1 MRKTFKLFCA
11 AALAALAVSSCGKI
25 WDEFD
30 NVHGEIDG
38 LEARIAE
45 LEKKLNDQVATIN
58 TTLGALAEADKE
70 LAADIA
76 AVVKDV
82 EAANA
87 IIAKLD
93 AADGTING
101 RIDDLAKALEAFET
115 ETEKAI
121 AEAVAKIAVVKV
133 EKNKAGNYVLT
144 FANGETLEVAAA
156 DPNANNAGLVTVVD
170 GKWAVVGAD
179 GKTTVLDAEVHPDTK
194 IDFKVDPET
203 KALLYTLDGKNWE
216 TTGAYVG
223 EEDFYLVTDFV
234 DCDTYVKITVGGVE
248 YELPKVSTNRFEIL
262 SGMVFFEAGATKT
275 IPVLLD
281 GVVSSMVAK
290 IPNGW
295 SAEIVNGALEVT
307 APADESEGG
316 DDYFEDDMGGIMPW
330 SLGVDG
336 GTATYGT
343 VEIWAVTESG
353 KTFVGTLEVSI
364 SDAFATLTV
373 KSDSVF
379 VTIPSEEVFDYDEDW
394 NPVPTGEY
402 EPIYYPIF
410 YGACEADKFDGAALM
425 KVLDTFTI
433 GEDEDV
439 HTDIRGNYE
448 LDDDGYPV
456 WVAESKASLKDL
468 LGAEPEVGKTY
479 VVWAFDR
486 NAGEY
491 ENSDAT
497 FVKSFYTPSKV
508 TIAEPVSSWNDAQ
521 IEVEIEGLEQFFALL
536 LEKEAYDYYT
546 SEDMGG
552 PWTDAYL
559 EMLASYGM
567 NFTFYDMFMPGNEH
581 SFPGDFYEGSYAG
594 PISKIGVDPESDEV
608 NEFAPGTELVLCVLP
623 IDPAKSKEAYSLSD
637 VIVKEFALKGL
648 TYNGTATVAF
658 GDPVAKFT
666 SFTIPMTSTGASIV
680 AYNYWTTEAYE
691 ALVEGL
697 EDGETIQDYMM
708 DNFGDLRQT
717 KEAKYE
723 VFAQSLTK
731 NTAYTIAAIAVD
743 ADGKVCQVVTKEVTT
758 KDYPYDNTNL
768 KVEVESVTFTEG
780 VAPVT
785 VVYKVTGAKNIVV
798 YGTFGDPML
807 RNNATSGAMVE
818 GYLVNNGPSYYYLMS
833 YPVAADGT
841 VSVTY
846 ESYSNYNRYSYA
858 IAYTLDE
865 NDELTALTSANVVDL
880 STYLSAE

>member
-45 LEKKLNDQVATIN
+45 LETKLNDQVATIN
-58 TTLGALAEADKE
+58 TTLGNLAKADEK

-76 AVVKDV
+76 ALVKDV
-82 EAANA
+82 DAAEALL
-87 IIAKLD
+87 AKLD

-101 RIDDLAKALEAFET
+101 KIDDLAKALAEFET
-115 ETEKAI
+115 ENEKAL
-121 AEAVAKIAVVKV
+121 AEIVAKIAVVKV
-133 EKNKAGNYVLT
+133 EKNKAGNVVLT
-144 FANGETLEVAAA
+144 FADGSTLEVAAA

-262 SGMVFFEAGATKT
+262 SGMVFFEAGATKS

-290 IPNGW
+290 VPAGW
-295 SAEIVNGALEVT
+295 TAEISEGALQVT
-307 APADESEGG
+307 APADETAGG
-316 DDYFEDDMGGIMPW
+316 DDYMDDDMGGGIMPW
-330 SLGVDG
+330 STGVDG
-336 GTATYGT
+336 VTATYGT
-343 VEIWAVTESG
+343 IEIWAVTESG
-353 KTFVGTLEVSI
+353 KTFVGTLEVSM

-379 VTIPSEEVFDYDEDW
+379 VTIPSEKVFDYDEDW

-402 EPIYYPIF
+402 EPIYYPVF
-410 YGACEADKFDGAALM
+410 YGACEADKFDGSTLREIM
-425 KVLDTFTI
+425 NDWVV
-433 GEDEDV
+433 GEDDARYPNI
-439 HTDIRGNYE
+439 HGNYTIDE
-448 LDDDGYPV
+448 DGYPT
-456 WVAESKASLKDL
+456 WLAETKSSLKDL

-486 NAGEY
+486 EAFEY
-491 ENSDAT
+491 DNSDAT
-497 FVKSFYTPSKV
+497 FVKAYYTPSKV
-508 TIAEPVSSWNDAQ
+508 TFAEPVVSWNDAQ
-521 IEVEIEGLEQFFALL
+521 IEVSIDGLDEFGVVLL
-536 LEKEAYDYYT
+536 AKDMYDSYT
-546 SEDMGG
+546 SEDMMGE
-552 PWTDAYL
+552 WTDAGL
-559 EMLASYGM
+559 EMYGGR
-567 NFTFYDMFMPGNEH
+567 FTFYDMFMPGLMH
-581 SFPGDFYEGSYAG
+581 YCPGGIYEGSYVG
-594 PISKIGVDPESDEV
+594 PISKLGYEADSEEV
-608 NEFAPGTELVLCVLP
+608 NEFAPGEELVLCVLP
-623 IDPAKSKEAYSLSD
+623 IDPAKPKAAYSLAD
-637 VIVKEFALKGL
+637 VIVKEFALDGL

-658 GDPVAKFT
+658 GAPEALYT
-666 SFTIPMTSTGASIV
+666 SFTLPMSSTSASIV
-680 AYNYWTTEAYE
+680 AYKYWTTEAYE
-691 ALVEGL
+691 ALVESL
-697 EDGETIQDYMM
+697 VDGETIQDYMM
-708 DNFGDLRQT
+708 DNFDDLTQT
-717 KEAKYE
+717 KEAEMDVY
-723 VFAQSLTK
+723 VQNLSK
-731 NTAYTIAAIAVD
+731 NTAYTVAAIAVD
-743 ADGKVCQVVTKEVTT
+743 ADGKVSQVVTKEVTT

-768 KVEVESVTFTEG
+768 KVEVVSATFTDG
-780 VAPVT
+780 KAPVT

-798 YGTFGDPML
+798 NASFGTPTL
-807 RNNATSGAMVE
+807 RNNEKGAATLE
-818 GYLVNNGPSYYYLMS
+818 GYLMNNGPEYYYLMS
-833 YPVAADGT
+833 YPVSEDGT

-846 ESYSNYNRYSYA
+846 KSYTSSNKYSYA

-865 NDELTALTSANVVDL
+865 DDEVSALTAANVVDL